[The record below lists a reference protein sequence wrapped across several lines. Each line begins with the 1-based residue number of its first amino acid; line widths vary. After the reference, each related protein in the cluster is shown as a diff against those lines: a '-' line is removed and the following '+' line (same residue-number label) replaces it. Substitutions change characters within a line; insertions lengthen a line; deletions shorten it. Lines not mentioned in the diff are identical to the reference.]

1 MDGRIH
7 SVTLDKERCTGC
19 SHCLMRCPTEAIRIR
34 KGRARIIDE
43 RCIDCGECIRACSNH
58 AKVALTDPLSSIF
71 AYPHRIALPAP
82 ALYAQF
88 RKLSSI
94 SVVIEGLI
102 RLGFSDVVE
111 VALGADIVTRV
122 IQEKLKEKDLPRPLI
137 SSACPTITRLIQ
149 LRFPDLIDNI
159 INIQQPMEVAASIA
173 RQQYAKK
180 HEVAEEEI
188 GVFFIS
194 PCAAKATA
202 IHNPLGHSVSQVNGL
217 IAIRDIYG
225 PLLQAIDGLKEGERH
240 TKATRYGIGWG
251 KSGGEAKAV
260 GAIKRLAVDGMEE
273 VISVL
278 EEIENGRLRD
288 IEFFEGA
295 ACRGGC
301 VGGPLTFENKFIARN
316 NLKTLTQEM
325 PCTHPD
331 EVIELDQLLTIP
343 LYFEDEILP
352 NDALKLHPSISGAIE
367 LMEKMQE
374 IISIL
379 PGYDCGSCGSPTC
392 SSFAEDIVRG
402 YYTENDCIFLLRDR
416 LKVMA
421 QEMIDISQTKREHKN
436 DDSTAV

>member
-19 SHCLMRCPTEAIRIR
+19 SNCLMRCPTEAIRVR
-34 KGRARIIDE
+34 RGRAHIIDE
-43 RCIDCGECIRACSNH
+43 RCIDCGECIRVCSNH
-58 AKVALTDPLSSIF
+58 AKIALTEPLSSVF
-71 AYPHRIALPAP
+71 VYRHRIALPAP
-82 ALYAQF
+82 ALYGQY
-88 RKLSSI
+88 RNLPSI
-94 SVVIEGLI
+94 SLVIEGLI

-111 VALGADIVTRV
+111 VALGADIVTRA
-122 IQEKLKEKDLPRPLI
+122 IKEKLKEKGLPKPMI

-149 LRFPDLIDNI
+149 LRFPDLIEHI
-159 INIQQPMEVAASIA
+159 IDVRQPMEVAASLA
-173 RQQYAKK
+173 RKQYAQK
-180 HEVAEEEI
+180 HSVSEDEI
-188 GVFFIS
+188 GIFFIS

-202 IHNPLGHSVSQVNGL
+202 IHNPLGHSLSQVNGI

-225 PLLQAIDGLKEGERH
+225 PLLQAMDGLKVGEKETR
-240 TKATRYGIGWG
+240 ATRYGIGWA

-260 GAIKRLAVDGMEE
+260 GSIKRLAVDGMED

-316 NLKTLTQEM
+316 TVKCLGEKL
-325 PCTHPD
+325 PVTHPD
-331 EVIELDQLLTIP
+331 EVIHLEQLPPIP
-343 LYFEDEILP
+343 LHFEEDLKP
-352 NDALKLHPSISGAIE
+352 NDSLKLHPSISGAIE
-367 LMEKMQE
+367 RMERMQE
-374 IISIL
+374 ILSIL

-392 SSFAEDIVRG
+392 RSFAEDIVRG
-402 YYTENDCIFLLRDR
+402 YCTQNDCIFLLRDR

-421 QEMIDISQTKREHKN
+421 QEMIDISQTKREHSN
-436 DDSTAV
+436 DN